1 MRTKYLNYVVNSC
14 VKLSYTFFLKEVVGL
29 PNENQ
34 SCILN
39 ILATKRLELKS
50 IPFLTFCF
58 SICDRSQAFPIF
70 TKIRDLFYCN
80 YAYAAY
86 LTYVS
91 HIYNLNS
98 LFRQQLKICCVIT
111 CLHLLVVALATC
123 VLR

>member
-1 MRTKYLNYVVNSC
+1 MRQIELHI
-14 VKLSYTFFLKEVVGL
+14 FLIEVVGL

-39 ILATKRLELKS
+39 ILATKRLELKY
-50 IPFLTFCF
+50 IPFLTFFF

-98 LFRQQLKICCVIT
+98 LFRQQLKFCCVIT